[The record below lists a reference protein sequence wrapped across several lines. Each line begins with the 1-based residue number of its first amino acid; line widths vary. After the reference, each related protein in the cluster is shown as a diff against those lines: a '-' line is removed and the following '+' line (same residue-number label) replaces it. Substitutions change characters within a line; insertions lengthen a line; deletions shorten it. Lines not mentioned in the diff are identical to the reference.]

1 MASNFIFNTRIDN
14 LSRQNIFR
22 TVDSFLESAL
32 FHQIATVNPEFL
44 LLARKN
50 TSFCETLNMCD
61 LNIADGVG
69 LHFAFWRK
77 GKKLQ
82 ARVTGADLM
91 TYILQQ
97 AERKHLSVMCV
108 VRKSGLSLWKDIRR
122 AMKKQYPK
130 LQIEGIVLN
139 RTTSINML
147 RKEIQLKI
155 KQSNIV
161 LCNFGAPYQE
171 LFLSQLR
178 NGSSDIR
185 IAMGVGGS
193 FDFLTGK
200 TKRAPKWMRA
210 IGLEWLWRLLLQPWR
225 FCRIWNAVI
234 VFPLRVLLEGQR

>member
-1 MASNFIFNTRIDN
+1 M
-14 LSRQNIFR
+14 FR
-22 TVDSFLESAL
+22 D
-32 FHQIATVNPEFL
+32 
-44 LLARKN
+44 
-50 TSFCETLNMCD
+50 TLNTCEM
-61 LNIADGVG
+61 NIADGVG
-69 LHFAFWRK
+69 LYFSFWRK

-82 ARVTGADLM
+82 ARVAGADLM
-91 TYILQQ
+91 AYILQQ
-97 AERKHLSVMCV
+97 AEQKNLSVMCV

-139 RTTSINML
+139 HTTSINML

-171 LFLSQLR
+171 LFLSRFR
-178 NGSSDIR
+178 NDSRDIR

-200 TKRAPKWMRA
+200 TKRAPKCMCA
-210 IGLEWLWRLLLQPWR
+210 IGLEWLWRLLLQPKR
-225 FCRIWNAVI
+225 FKRIWNAVV
-234 VFPLRVLLEGQR
+234 VFPIQVLFESRK